1 MTHIIFSHRITTSG
15 CSYKKREDSL
25 EAWAVL
31 LIIVLEVEF
40 SGVAEND
47 GFFEKLFSENEFE
60 AAPRSIV
67 LTMVPTVL
75 R

>member
-1 MTHIIFSHRITTSG
+1 MTHIVFSHRITTSG
-15 CSYKKREDSL
+15 CNYKKRKDSL

-31 LIIVLEVEF
+31 LIIVPEVEF

-47 GFFEKLFSENEFE
+47 GFFEELFSKNEFE
-60 AAPRSIV
+60 AVPRSIV
-67 LTMVPTVL
+67 MTMVPTVL